1 MNAYTVGGAAIKAR
15 FGVVGKRRTVLTEPG
30 KHLLLRAIVI
40 LPGTA
45 LVFVPA
51 LILWWSAGT
60 VYAGALASAGGPAFW
75 LALVLAAVGLTLMA
89 RTMALFARVGRGTP
103 ASWAPPERLVVAG
116 VYRHLRN
123 PMISGVIAV
132 LASET
137 LMFQSLPLAA
147 WAALFAAAN
156 MVYIPL
162 IEEPGLARRFS
173 DDYRLYKNNVPRWL
187 PRLMPWKALDER

>member
-1 MNAYTVGGAAIKAR
+1 MNAYTVGAAAIKAR
-15 FGVVGKRRTVLTEPG
+15 FGVAGKRRTVLNESR
-30 KHLLLRAIVI
+30 KHALLRAIVV
-40 LPGTA
+40 LPGSA

-51 LILWWSAGT
+51 LVLWSSAGT

-75 LALVLAAVGLTLMA
+75 LALVLAAVGLTPMA

-103 ASWAPPERLVVAG
+103 APWAPPERLVVAG
-116 VYRHLRN
+116 VYRHPRN

-162 IEEPGLARRFS
+162 FEEPGLARRFG
-173 DDYRLYKNNVPRWL
+173 DDYRLYRKNAPRWVPRL
-187 PRLMPWKALDER
+187 TPWKALDER